1 MKEVHDTQLVGGE
14 VLVESVR
21 PAQRNLEFGIYRDG
35 DNNLDESQG
44 ITLRQALQS
53 SAKDAAVEY
62 TVQDTTAAGTGVLRT
77 DSFTLRDG
85 GVGEAHVEA
94 PHDMASEKNLAQ
106 FVSHVLD
113 NAEKSGAK
121 QTWIELTDHGAGD
134 GGGLEADSARQIMPM
149 PKIAQAIA
157 DGVKLHAESHPE
169 DMGRRVDG
177 VVANQCLMASLG
189 FADALSHAGV
199 RYLAASPETMVSP
212 GVPSNVADAIAKH
225 SGDPQA
231 MGKAIVGDVMRQK
244 YGAGGE
250 TWGPAAAFDVLDL
263 DRAKMQ
269 NVERSVKSLNDAIA
283 SHAGDRATAGAL
295 RDDARAVPGMV
306 RFHDATPDMPWHSD
320 RPAISL
326 YDTIAH
332 DSRLDQPL
340 RHAAADAAQS
350 VSGIV
355 IAHKESRRF
364 QPFDGSN
371 YTDAAGP
378 TTHFP
383 ISAGQIDPWAPKVS
397 ETHNRFFQE
406 TDAAAAERIIA

>member
-1 MKEVHDTQLVGGE
+1 M
-14 VLVESVR
+14 ESVQR
-21 PAQRNLEFGIYRDG
+21 AAQRSVEFGIYRDG
-35 DNNLDESQG
+35 DNNLDASQG

-53 SAKDAAVEY
+53 SAKDSRVEF
-62 TVQDTTAAGTGVLRT
+62 TVQDTTSVGTGVLRT
-77 DSFTLRDG
+77 DSFTVADG
-85 GVGEAHVEA
+85 GVGQAAIEK

-106 FVSHVLD
+106 FVAHTLD

-157 DGVKLHAESHPE
+157 DGVKLHAQEHPE
-169 DMGRRVDG
+169 DADRKVDG

-212 GVPSNVADAIAKH
+212 GVPSDVADAIAKNP
-225 SGDPQA
+225 SDPQA
-231 MGKAIVGDVMRQK
+231 MGKALVGDVMRQK
-244 YGAGGE
+244 YGAEGD

-269 NVERSVKSLNDAIA
+269 NVVNAVKALNDAIA
-283 SHAGDRATAGAL
+283 SHAGDGSTVDAL
-295 RDDARAVPGMV
+295 REDARSVRGMV
-306 RFHDATPDMPWHSD
+306 RFHDATPDMPWHAD
-320 RPAISL
+320 RPAIAL
-326 YDTIAH
+326 YDTIA
-332 DSRLDQPL
+332 DDTRLDPSL
-340 RHAAADAAQS
+340 RHDAARAS
-350 VSGIV
+350 HAVSGIV

-364 QPFDGSN
+364 EPFDGSN
-371 YTDAAGP
+371 YTDAVGP

-383 ISAGQIDPWAPKVS
+383 IKPGQVDPWAPKVS
-397 ETHNRFFQE
+397 ETRNRFFNE
-406 TDAAAAERIIA
+406 TDAAAAERVIA